1 MPKKHHL
8 EAFDDYLQ
16 GLDKFSRGSKKTYLS
31 VIKQY
36 LKHIYSVKTGIPM
49 NQLNEMGKRR
59 PKELQDIL
67 NQIQIEEVTS
77 ESINLYATYVKANL
91 SMTSQVSTFFALRKY
106 LYFIQRE
113 YGNNAYEYYKDIKR
127 NNEGKPNAEKQEN
140 PLIPK
145 RIDTTTRRP
154 LSDEELNRLFEV
166 SKHNLRDYAILK
178 VAYYT
183 GQRIDTLSL
192 MELPNLDRTNRRI
205 TVYAKGKDGKPRIYT
220 IPIDKEA
227 IECIDNYLKVR
238 EPTVEGFIVDNWR
251 IKRYHRDAIFLNG
264 EGQRFTKMGLS
275 NMLKRY
281 AFKSGIKRSIHFHLF
296 RHTRCDVLTR
306 QGFTEK
312 QIMLQTGH
320 LQQQSVQRYI
330 NPDLERTQKLFEEAN
345 EKDRNTPKE
354 SIPKEI
360 PQSQPQQQEQTQH
373 SDDKTDKYIA
383 LLEKG
388 LIDKDTF
395 RQLMSLPNPN
405 PSHNTGGDLGYHQ

>member
-1 MPKKHHL
+1 MPKEHHL
-8 EAFDDYLQ
+8 KAFNDYLQ

-31 VIKQY
+31 VIIQY
-36 LKHIYSVKTGIPM
+36 LKHIHHTKTDIPM
-49 NQLNEMGKRR
+49 DELNEMGKRR
-59 PKELQDIL
+59 PKELQEIVS
-67 NQIQIEEVTS
+67 QIPIEEVTP
-77 ESINLYATYVKANL
+77 ESMNLYVNYVKGHL
-91 SMTSQVSTFFALRKY
+91 SMSSQVSTLFALRKY

-113 YGNNAYEYYKDIKR
+113 YGNNTYEYYKDIKR
-127 NNEGKPNAEKQEN
+127 NNEGIPKAEREEN

-145 RIDTTTRRP
+145 RVDTTTRRP
-154 LSDEELNRLFEV
+154 LSDEELNKLFEV

-178 VAYYT
+178 IAYYT
-183 GQRIDTLSL
+183 AQRIDTISL

-227 IECIDNYLKVR
+227 IECIDAYLKAR
-238 EPTVEGFIVDNWR
+238 EPTVEGYIVDNWG

-264 EGQRFTKMGLS
+264 EGQRFTKMGMT

-281 AFKSGIKRSIHFHLF
+281 AFKSGIKRSIFFHLF

-345 EKDRNTPKE
+345 EKERNIPKE
-354 SIPKEI
+354 ST
-360 PQSQPQQQEQTQH
+360 PQETPQPQPQTH
-373 SDDKTDKYIA
+373 SENKTDKYIA

-405 PSHNTGGDLGYHQ
+405 SSPLPGGDLGYHQ